1 MRSYLL
7 KFSLFLFL
15 FLSSLA
21 YGFDKDFITINDK
34 VPHEFNL
41 LFDSMKIEIKTP
53 SEKVKMIGICKDLN
67 DNLGS
72 LQKEHIFILMKTE
85 VIKSTLEFKFS
96 KIRQFD
102 VNESLITRLEEDFKS
117 KKAYL
122 NSFSSWIWQSIL
134 AELNYRKKMGLI
146 TLTTFNANLFQGAK
160 RLEAQRF
167 ERYLIYLTPW
177 IDKMDSLDPVAFNA
191 LSKEVSWK
199 ILERINARSLLFK
212 RFASTAT
219 SEVKTT
225 IINIPQKLLEL
236 EPQDIKEMQKDVLPT
251 TLEEQSKIEKVEAL
265 KEIEKTTPVDLSPLS
280 EDVSKELEKV
290 TEPNP

>member
-1 MRSYLL
+1 M